1 MNVSL
6 RRQILFTLL
15 LALGVPLVLWGQIER
30 PTIFEGQA
38 YEYSFRSEPNPPG
51 IPIQPQNG
59 TAYWS
64 SAGQSFEYI
73 LRYTPDDGFIGYD
86 TMRLSYFKRIGSSAF
101 LPRTV
106 TFYIT
111 VDTAQVFAR
120 PDYATTPV
128 GQSVTLNVVENDSTT
143 NGGLLL
149 KNIPLVNNGVATLAG
164 DSSITFTPAPGFE
177 GVAYLNYVVC
187 DAVGICDNGTASF
200 FVIGPSASQPD
211 TVRIF
216 TRKNR
221 PQAVFVPYDY
231 VLVGSPS
238 NGIFDESGDYPVYT
252 PNTNYIGLDYISFD
266 YNGVSKVIEIKV
278 LDIRDNKFA
287 IDDRAY
293 MTPYDG
299 TKEINVLANDLYGSS
314 SGCFQLVGSAQYGS
328 AEWVSGQDA
337 RGVVRYTPPAGFTG
351 VDWFTYS
358 ICEPGSPGNVE
369 TATVH
374 VFVSNFEPSSSLFQM
389 STPKLTPLVI
399 GYSVPIQQFS
409 FSIEAPANLGTV
421 VFLPGQVDTTIYGR
435 QVTGYN
441 LIVYIPGVNVTSG
454 RDEFE
459 LNYCV
464 MDNGGCSYEK
474 TVKVEVDI
482 LDIGDGSEP
491 MCFDDCVWSG
501 DTNFDGVV
509 NMKDLLPIGLCMGE
523 VGIPRSEVNLAQW
536 YGQYGDDWRA
546 PFQQAPIDLKHL
558 DTDGDSIIT
567 ALDTFAI
574 SSFYGRTHSLTA
586 VDIPFFEH
594 EIVLSGDLFAQ
605 PGDYIEL
612 PMLMGASNDPAKNVY
627 GFTFPFQYNPN
638 VVIPGSVTLDFE
650 TNSWIAYN
658 SPILYMSKNN
668 QSGLVEAGFTR
679 TNGIAADGYGRIG
692 KVGFIISD
700 DIDGFRPGAEG
711 LSFDV
716 GGGVATVMNSA
727 GMSYGVNVQSVTI
740 HIVPPP
746 EEKTGIDPDQLK
758 LYPNP
763 TDLGFINVHLNGG
776 LDFERVL
783 MYDLTG
789 RQVFDTGNVLARRM
803 QLPVGQLNSGMY
815 FLSVYT
821 PEGVINKKF
830 EVLR

>member
-1 MNVSL
+1 
-6 RRQILFTLL
+6 
-15 LALGVPLVLWGQIER
+15 

>member
-389 STPKLTPLVI
+389 STHRLDQI
-399 GYSVPIQQFS
+399 I
-409 FSIEAPANLGTV
+409 
-421 VFLPGQVDTTIYGR
+421 VD
-435 QVTGYN
+435 
-441 LIVYIPGVNVTSG
+441 L
-454 RDEFE
+454 
-459 LNYCV
+459 
-464 MDNGGCSYEK
+464 
-474 TVKVEVDI
+474 
-482 LDIGDGSEP
+482 
-491 MCFDDCVWSG
+491 
-501 DTNFDGVV
+501 
-509 NMKDLLPIGLCMGE
+509 
-523 VGIPRSEVNLAQW
+523 
-536 YGQYGDDWRA
+536 
-546 PFQQAPIDLKHL
+546 
-558 DTDGDSIIT
+558 
-567 ALDTFAI
+567 
-574 SSFYGRTHSLTA
+574 
-586 VDIPFFEH
+586 
-594 EIVLSGDLFAQ
+594 
-605 PGDYIEL
+605 
-612 PMLMGASNDPAKNVY
+612 
-627 GFTFPFQYNPN
+627 
-638 VVIPGSVTLDFE
+638 
-650 TNSWIAYN
+650 
-658 SPILYMSKNN
+658 
-668 QSGLVEAGFTR
+668 
-679 TNGIAADGYGRIG
+679 
-692 KVGFIISD
+692 
-700 DIDGFRPGAEG
+700 
-711 LSFDV
+711 
-716 GGGVATVMNSA
+716 
-727 GMSYGVNVQSVTI
+727 
-740 HIVPPP
+740 
-746 EEKTGIDPDQLK
+746 
-758 LYPNP
+758 
-763 TDLGFINVHLNGG
+763 
-776 LDFERVL
+776 
-783 MYDLTG
+783 
-789 RQVFDTGNVLARRM
+789 
-803 QLPVGQLNSGMY
+803 
-815 FLSVYT
+815 
-821 PEGVINKKF
+821 
-830 EVLR
+830 

>member
-6 RRQILFTLL
+6 HKQILFSLL
-15 LALGVPLVLWGQIER
+15 LALGVPLALWGQVEY
-30 PTIFEGQA
+30 PTIFEGQSF
-38 YEYSFRSEPNPPG
+38 EYTFRSEPNPPG
-51 IPIQPQNG
+51 LPIPPQNG
-59 TAYWS
+59 NAYWTPT
-64 SAGQSFEYI
+64 GQGYEYI
-73 LRYTPDDGFIGYD
+73 LRYTPDDGFIGHD
-86 TMRLSYFKRIGSSAF
+86 TTRLSYWKKIGNSASVY
-101 LPRTV
+101 RTV

-111 VDTAQVFAR
+111 VDSAQVYAM

-128 GQSVTLNVVENDSTT
+128 GQGVTLNVLENDSTT

-149 KNIPLVNNGVATLAG
+149 KSIPLVNNGTASITG

-177 GVAYLNYVVC
+177 GVAYLNYVAC
-187 DAVGICDNGTASF
+187 DAAGMCDNGTASF
-200 FVIGPSASQPD
+200 FVIGPSAGQPD

-238 NGIFDESGDYPVYT
+238 NGIYDESGDYPVYI
-252 PNTNYIGLDYISFD
+252 PNTNYVGLDYISFD
-266 YNGVSKVIEIKV
+266 YNGVGKVIEIKV
-278 LDIRDNKFA
+278 LDIRDNIFA
-287 IDDRAY
+287 FDDRVY

-299 TKEINVLANDLYGSS
+299 TKEINVLANDLYGST
-314 SGCFQLVGSAQYGS
+314 SGCFHLVGSAQYGS
-328 AEWVSGQDA
+328 AQWVAGQDA

-369 TATVH
+369 TATVY
-374 VFVSNFEPSSSLFQM
+374 VFVSNFEPSSSLFRM
-389 STPKLTPLVI
+389 STPKLTPLVV

-409 FSIEAPANLGTV
+409 FSISAQPGLGTAA
-421 VFLPGQVDTTIYGR
+421 FLPGQVDTTIYGR
-435 QVTGYN
+435 QVRGYN
-441 LIVYIPGVNVTSG
+441 LIIYIPGANVNSG
-454 RDEFE
+454 LDDFE

-464 MDNGGCSYEK
+464 LDNGGCSYEK

-482 LDIGDGSEP
+482 LDIGDGSGP

-509 NMKDLLPIGLCMGE
+509 NMKDLLPLGLCMGE
-523 VGIPRSEVNLAQW
+523 VGIPRPEVNLSLW
-536 YGQYGDDWRA
+536 YGQYGDDWQD
-546 PFQQAPIDLKHL
+546 PFQQAAINLKHL

-567 ALDTFAI
+567 SLDTFAI

-612 PMLMGASNDPAKNVY
+612 PMLMGESNDPAKNVY
-627 GFTFPFQYNPN
+627 GFTFPFQYNPGII
-638 VVIPGSVTLDFE
+638 VPESVSIDFE
-650 TNSWIAYN
+650 SGSWLAYN
-658 SPILYMSKNN
+658 SPILFMSQNDL
-668 QSGLVEAGFTR
+668 SGVLEAGFTR
-679 TNGIAADGYGRIG
+679 TNGIAADGHGRIG
-692 KVGFIISD
+692 TVGFVITD
-700 DIDGFRPGAEG
+700 DFEGFRPDSES
-711 LSFDV
+711 LSFEV

-727 GMSYGVNVQSVTI
+727 GMTYGVNIKGTTI
-740 HIVPPP
+740 HIVPPR
-746 EEKTGIDPDQLK
+746 EGRSGLDPDQLK
-758 LYPNP
+758 VYPNP

-776 LDFERVL
+776 MEFERVL
-783 MYDLTG
+783 MYDLAG
-789 RQVFDTGNVLARRM
+789 RQVFDTGNILAHRM
-803 QLPVGQLNSGMY
+803 QLPVSQLKNGMY

-821 PEGVINKKF
+821 PLGVINKKF
-830 EVLR
+830 EVIR

>member
-6 RRQILFTLL
+6 RKQIVFSLL
-15 LALGVPLVLWGQIER
+15 LALGLPLALWGQVER
-30 PTIFEGQA
+30 PTIFEGQT
-38 YEYSFRSEPNPPG
+38 YEYPFRSEPNPPSL
-51 IPIQPQNG
+51 PIQPQNG
-59 TAYWS
+59 TAYWAS
-64 SAGQSFEYI
+64 TGQTYEYV

-86 TMRLSYFKRIGSSAF
+86 TMRLSYFKKFGSSVF

-111 VDTAQVFAR
+111 VDTAQVFAE
-120 PDYATTPV
+120 PDYTTTPIN
-128 GQSVTLNVVENDSTT
+128 QSVTLNVVENDSTT
-143 NGGLLL
+143 NGGLIL
-149 KNIPLVNNGVATLAG
+149 KNIPLVNNGAAAITG

-187 DAVGICDNGTASF
+187 DAVGGCDNGTASF
-200 FVIGPSASQPD
+200 FVIGPSAAQAD

-231 VLVGSPS
+231 VLVGSPT
-238 NGIFDESGDYPVYT
+238 NGSYDESGDYPVYS
-252 PNTNYIGLDYISFD
+252 PNMGYVGLDYISFD
-266 YNGVSKVIEIKV
+266 YNGVSKVVEIKV

-287 IDDRAY
+287 FDDRAY

-314 SGCFQLVGSAQYGS
+314 SSCFQLVGSAEYGA

-337 RGVVRYTPPAGFTG
+337 RGVVRYTPPPGFTG

-358 ICEPGSPGNVE
+358 ICEPGTPGNVE
-369 TATVH
+369 TATAYI
-374 VFVSNFEPSSSLFQM
+374 FVSNFEPSSSLFHM
-389 STPKLTPLVI
+389 STPKITPLVV

-409 FSIEAPANLGTV
+409 FSIVAPPNLGTV
-421 VFLPGQVDTTIYGR
+421 AFLPGQVDTTIYGR

-441 LIVYIPGVNVTSG
+441 LIIYIPGAAVNSG
-454 RDEFE
+454 MDEFE
-459 LNYCV
+459 LKYCV
-464 MDNGGCSYEK
+464 LDNGGCSYEK

-482 LDIGDGSEP
+482 LDIGDGTEP

-509 NMKDLLPIGLCMGE
+509 DMRDLLPLGLCMGE
-523 VGIPRSEVNLAQW
+523 VGIPRSDVNLSLW
-536 YGQYGDDWRA
+536 YGQYGDDWQA

-574 SSFYGRTHSLTA
+574 SAFYGNTHSLTA
-586 VDIPFFEH
+586 VELPFFEN
-594 EIVLSGDLFAQ
+594 EIVLSGNLFAQ
-605 PGDYIEL
+605 PGDYVEL
-612 PMLMGASNDPAKNVY
+612 PMLMGEDSDPAKNVY

-638 VVIPGSVTLDFE
+638 IVVPGSVSMDFE
-650 TNSWIAYN
+650 TNSWLAYN

-668 QSGLVEAGFTR
+668 QNGLLESGFTR

-692 KVGFIISD
+692 KVGFVITD
-700 DIDGFRPGAEG
+700 DFDGFRPGAES
-711 LSFDV
+711 LSFEV

-727 GMSYGVNVQSVTI
+727 GMMYGANLQSVTI

-746 EEKTGIDPDQLK
+746 EEKTGLDPDQLK

-763 TDLGFINVHLNGG
+763 TNLGFINVHLNGG
-776 LDFERVL
+776 LEFERVL
-783 MYDLTG
+783 IHDLTG

-803 QLPVGQLNSGMY
+803 QLPVRQLNSGLY

-821 PEGVINKKF
+821 QEGVINKKF
-830 EVLR
+830 EVIR